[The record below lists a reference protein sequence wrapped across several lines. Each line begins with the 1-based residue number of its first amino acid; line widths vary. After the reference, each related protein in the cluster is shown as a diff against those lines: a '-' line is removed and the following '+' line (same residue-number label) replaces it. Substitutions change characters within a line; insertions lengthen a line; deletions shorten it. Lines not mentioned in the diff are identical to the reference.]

1 MKIKHWNKKIKINR
15 EIRKKIKK
23 LNRQIKIK
31 NKALKTLNRVKMK
44 HNKMQLSKRKALLF
58 KIIIKS
64 DLLNHNKM

>member
-1 MKIKHWNKKIKINR
+1 MKIKHLNKKIKINK

-44 HNKMQLSKRKALLF
+44 HNKMQL
-58 KIIIKS
+58 
-64 DLLNHNKM
+64 